1 MSNGFVVPV
10 SDDERVATIKAID
23 ELNTLEHVK
32 YMSLSMLADTAGIK
46 QTKMRHVLDDLIQSG
61 SVTRYIASENIK
73 LPRYYYVVEAP
84 GRKLVAQSGE
94 ATQHG

>member
-23 ELNTLEHVK
+23 ELNAIEHVK
-32 YMSLSMLADTAGIK
+32 YMSLSMVADAAGIK
-46 QTKMRHVLDDLIQSG
+46 QTKIRHVLDDLMLSG
-61 SVTRYIASENIK
+61 SITRYIASENIK

-84 GRKLVAQSGE
+84 GRELVAQISE
-94 ATQHG
+94 ANQHG

>member
-23 ELNTLEHVK
+23 ELNAIEHVK

-46 QTKMRHVLDDLIQSG
+46 QTKMRHVLDDLMQSG
-61 SVTRYIASENIK
+61 SITRYIASENIK

-84 GRKLVAQSGE
+84 GRELVAQSGE

>member
-23 ELNTLEHVK
+23 ELSAIEHVK
-32 YMSLSMLADTAGIK
+32 YMSLSMVADAAGIK
-46 QTKMRHVLDDLIQSG
+46 QTKIRHVLDDLMLSG
-61 SVTRYIASENIK
+61 SITRYIVSENIK

-84 GRKLVAQSGE
+84 GRELVAQISE
-94 ATQHG
+94 ANQHG